1 MPGCVHGF
9 SGRATRALLRATPLW
24 LLLTLSL
31 AGAGWAQPATPPAAD
46 GAATAAAAGWTEAD
60 IRASRVETASTATLP
75 HKPRWSAD
83 PMNLLVVVEAGDAH
97 VSLIDGDRFETVHRF
112 RSRGALHGAPRF
124 SPDGRFAYFGARDGW
139 ITRYDLWNLSL
150 AAEVRAGPGLGNLAI
165 SRDGRWLMAA
175 RDQPPTLVLFDA
187 ALNLVKTWQVAS
199 RDGQTRSRVSA
210 VLDAAPRQSFIVAL
224 QDIPELWE
232 ISYDPKVEDFYDGL
246 VHDYRMAEGLPT
258 RGFLNPRRTTIAEP
272 LESLFFDRESTQVAG
287 AARAK
292 DGVGASVQLV
302 NLDVRRRVASLPSAG
317 VPLPG
322 SGTAFDWNGS
332 RVLALPNRERGAIDI
347 IDLRTWKRVKSI
359 ATPGPGSFV
368 RGHEGSPYLWA
379 DAVVAGHSNGA
390 LIAIDKQTLQVAASL
405 NDPGPGLAH
414 VAFTHSG
421 RHVLASLNDAEG
433 ALTVFDAVTLKEI
446 KRPSMRLP
454 TRSYNVGNQIKHPAY
469 DPTP

>member
-1 MPGCVHGF
+1 MPGCARGF
-9 SGRATRALLRATPLW
+9 SGRATRALSRATPLW

-31 AGAGWAQPATPPAAD
+31 AGAGWARPATPPAAQ
-46 GAATAAAAGWTEAD
+46 GAATAATADWTEAE
-60 IRASRVETASTATLP
+60 IRASRVETASAETLP

-97 VSLIDGDRFETVHRF
+97 VSLVDGERLETVHRF
-112 RSRGALHGAPRF
+112 RSHEALHGAPRF
-124 SPDGRFAYFGARDGW
+124 SPDGRFAYFGSHGGW

-150 AAEVRAGPGLGNLAI
+150 AAEVRAGPGLRQLTI
-165 SRDGRWLMAA
+165 SRDGRWLMAT
-175 RDQPPTLVLFDA
+175 RQQPPMLVLFDA
-187 ALNLVKTWQVAS
+187 ALNLVKTWAPAS
-199 RDGQTRSRVSA
+199 RDGQTRSRVAA

-224 QDIPELWE
+224 QDIAELWE
-232 ISYDPKVEDFYDGL
+232 ISYDPKAEDFYDGL
-246 VHDYRMAEGLPT
+246 VHDYRMGEGLPT
-258 RGFLNPRRTTIAEP
+258 RGFHNARRTSVTEP

-302 NLDVRRRVASLPSAG
+302 NLDVRRRIASLPSVG

-332 RVLALPNRERGAIDI
+332 QVLALPNRERAAIDI
-347 IDLRTWKRVKSI
+347 IDLRTWKLVKSI

-368 RGHEGSPYLWA
+368 RGHEGSRHLWT
-379 DAVVAGHSNGA
+379 DATMGGKTGA
-390 LIAIDKQTLQVAASL
+390 TLTAIDKQTLQVAASL

-421 RHVLASLNDAEG
+421 RHMLASLNEAEG
-433 ALTVFDAVTLKEI
+433 ALVVFDAATLKEV
-446 KRPSMRLP
+446 KRLPMRLP
-454 TRSYNVGNQIKHPAY
+454 TGVYNVGNQIKHPAY